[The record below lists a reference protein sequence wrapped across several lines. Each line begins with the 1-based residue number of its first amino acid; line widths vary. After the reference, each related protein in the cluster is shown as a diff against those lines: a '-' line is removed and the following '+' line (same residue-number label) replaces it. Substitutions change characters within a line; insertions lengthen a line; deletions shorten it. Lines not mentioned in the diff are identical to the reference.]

1 MVVTNII
8 WPLYVRGLIKPLA
21 SLVFSGMRGSELLHQ
36 YVMMFTSCFVRECND
51 FQLFFLF

>member
-1 MVVTNII
+1 MVVTDIK

-21 SLVFSGMRGSELLHQ
+21 SLVFFGMRGSELLHQ